1 MAAAY
6 RPRFSDA
13 STTYGDGPQVSDRVT
28 ADRTFAPPDICPLGL
43 ELLLFIITF
52 VMPCWQ
58 QDIQFNTHTHTVIH
72 ANMGS
77 LFWIVVGLLGLGL
90 RLVHST

>member
-1 MAAAY
+1 MLAARHTVQY
-6 RPRFSDA
+6 
-13 STTYGDGPQVSDRVT
+13 
-28 ADRTFAPPDICPLGL
+28 
-43 ELLLFIITF
+43 
-52 VMPCWQ
+52 
-58 QDIQFNTHTHTVIH
+58 THTHTVIH